1 LLRSK
6 LEMYVDILEVLVR
19 HGPLKL
25 AHIMCKANVNCSVL
39 KEYLE
44 FLIQQN
50 LIEEETVGNK
60 RIVYAITRRGITAL
74 KYFREF
80 KTGLP
85 MVDEAQGK
93 HFHATWCSNVK
104 SHKRKFIGNFIR
116 ILNAVGGVMDRRTY
130 LDLIN
135 ETKTEM
141 NLSQVEDAKLLSI
154 RTDMEK
160 MGHLRKATDTET
172 ELWVLTLKGLKFAET
187 IK

>member
-1 LLRSK
+1 
-6 LEMYVDILEVLVR
+6 MYVDILEVLVR

-50 LIEEETVGNK
+50 LIEEKTVGNK
-60 RIVYAITRRGITAL
+60 RIVYAITRRGITPL

-85 MVDEAQGK
+85 IVDEAQNK
-93 HFHATWCSNVK
+93 HFHTTWCSNVK
-104 SHKRKFIGNFIR
+104 SHDKNFIR
-116 ILNAVGGVMDRRTY
+116 SFIKILNAAGGVMDGRTY
-130 LDLIN
+130 VDLIN

-141 NLSQVEDAKLLSI
+141 NLDRVKVFKLLSM
-154 RTDMEK
+154 RADMEE
-160 MGHLRKATDTET
+160 MGHLKKAADMET
-172 ELWVLTLKGLKFAET
+172 ELWVLTLDGLKFAE
-187 IK
+187 IIP